1 MADSIGVRVV
11 FNIFK
16 ISLFIIAG
24 VLFLIAWYFNKDNL
38 TTDNWPTAKGII
50 YSSNIVEQYST
61 LLGRKYK
68 HYDLDID
75 YGYIVDN
82 KKYEGKG
89 LFINSDDKNIELDY
103 YKKANDFFNKNPK
116 TFVYY
121 NPENPQESYLVKKL
135 DYGTRSFYKISRD
148 LLFFAIFLYLITPI
162 LRLFRD
168 KKYIKDNSF
177 EQGLIVPDDVKRVD
191 PFRHHR

>member
-24 VLFLIAWYFNKDNL
+24 ILFLIAWYFNKDNL
-38 TTDNWPTAKGII
+38 ATDNWPSAKGII
-50 YSSNIVEQYST
+50 YSSNIVEKYST

-68 HYDLDID
+68 HYDLDIN
-75 YGYIVDN
+75 YAYIVDN

-89 LFINSDDKNIELDY
+89 LFINADDKNIELDY
-103 YKKANDFFNKNPK
+103 YKKANDFFNKNK
-116 TFVYY
+116 KISVHY

-135 DYGTRSFYKISRD
+135 DYGTRSFYKVSRD

-162 LRLFRD
+162 LSLFRD